1 MEKAYGREL
10 SRLQSFQSF
19 LVAQIDQLANHAHDS
34 DALTRAVTDM
44 KYSIET
50 FSTRLFD
57 DRSEGGHKSN
67 SIRDLVEL
75 KEFKDSGTQS
85 LGLGYIEEQY
95 NHKKEIE
102 TLRARGKK
110 LKKDLVYT
118 QKERKLDQEEIKESM
133 KDANNKF
140 NEAYKELQQHN
151 MALKS
156 ESLDAK
162 ADLLDKIEELKR
174 IKGLALKR
182 AQGSSNGDSQ
192 PDSMASMIERQR
204 WEIADLKQEKVGL
217 VQKLRR
223 YKVKGNIIERQKNEI
238 VRLNKYIH
246 KVSNEHSQ
254 STALQA
260 SPIRAPRPDFGINMS
275 AHSLDHG
282 QDTQWG
288 GDAAPNLVT
297 NVLRKNARLKGLNH
311 TLAAQRD
318 QLRQSEQSLK
328 NQLTALTTSLQKNV
342 KPQKNKGGSNNFYRN
357 SSEEN
362 IRRRHMHHRRKRK
375 RGSYGRHIS
384 DAAFARH
391 GHDKHRRSQPEYT
404 NHRSVRETTVGF
416 TPNSSFPSI
425 H

>member
-34 DALTRAVTDM
+34 DALTRAVTDL
-44 KYSIET
+44 KYSIEA

-67 SIRDLVEL
+67 SMRDLVEL

-204 WEIADLKQEKVGL
+204 WEIEDLKQEKVGL

-238 VRLNKYIH
+238 TLELI
-246 KVSNEHSQ
+246 S
-254 STALQA
+254 
-260 SPIRAPRPDFGINMS
+260 
-275 AHSLDHG
+275 
-282 QDTQWG
+282 
-288 GDAAPNLVT
+288 PNLVT

-425 H
+425 Y